1 MCHTGKAHAA
11 RWIVYNST
19 NSDSLKHQLRTASPV
34 NYPITKLAN
43 SLPSAHPISQPTQG
57 IHPSRTATSAE
68 RAAPSIRESSLAIIA
83 SIDAAASRQ
92 RCGRPA
98 ALPSVA
104 SFATRGP
111 DLQALRK
118 ENQIQ

>member
-43 SLPSAHPISQPTQG
+43 FTFFSTPNQPAYSRDSSFTNG
-57 IHPSRTATSAE
+57 NFSRTS
-68 RAAPSIRESSLAIIA
+68 
-83 SIDAAASRQ
+83 
-92 RCGRPA
+92 G
-98 ALPSVA
+98 
-104 SFATRGP
+104 SFNP
-111 DLQALRK
+111 
-118 ENQIQ
+118 